1 MTATLFRFNR
11 TVTFVPVGG
20 GEQVEDFLFE
30 YLEKIRKEIHEII
43 DGEFDE
49 LINILKEDADE

>member
-1 MTATLFRFNR
+1 M
-11 TVTFVPVGG
+11 
-20 GEQVEDFLFE
+20 EDFLFE

-49 LINILKEDADE
+49 LINILKEDADV